1 METNRGN
8 GAATPQLGRYDIDTS
23 SSVIKFRTKH
33 MFGLGSVLGTFA
45 IRGGTVDVA
54 EPLGES
60 SVRVEIDTASFE
72 TGTEKRDSTVRSKTF
87 LDTGRYPTMTFVSES
102 VDATGITG
110 QLTVR
115 EVTRPVTLAIQES
128 RTAPGAFSAVA
139 TTRIDRLEFGV
150 TGSRGMTGRYLD
162 LTLEIQCTRT

>member
-1 METNRGN
+1 M
-8 GAATPQLGRYDIDTS
+8 
-23 SSVIKFRTKH
+23 
-33 MFGLGSVLGTFA
+33 
-45 IRGGTVDVA
+45 
-54 EPLGES
+54 
-60 SVRVEIDTASFE
+60 
-72 TGTEKRDSTVRSKTF
+72 
-87 LDTGRYPTMTFVSES
+87 
-102 VDATGITG
+102 
-110 QLTVR
+110 R